1 MKHSRMKQKSILGIA
16 VVILAAFTSI
26 TSLQNSYGAENS
38 LSVEDVNNKDLM
50 QGNDFYRIE
59 TFQSK
64 FPPDSVLG
72 WFQRNLPTIS
82 DGRNNPGR
90 KDPSKLGVSFSSELP
105 MALLSSIR
113 VFKSQV

>member
-1 MKHSRMKQKSILGIA
+1 MKHTRMKQKSILGIA

-38 LSVEDVNNKDLM
+38 LSVEDVNSKDLM

-64 FPPDSVLG
+64 SPPDSILG
-72 WFQRNLPTIS
+72 WFQQNLPTIPEGS
-82 DGRNNPGR
+82 RGATR

-105 MALLSSIR
+105 MALISSIQYLSL
-113 VFKSQV
+113 K

>member
-64 FPPDSVLG
+64 FPPD
-72 WFQRNLPTIS
+72 
-82 DGRNNPGR
+82 
-90 KDPSKLGVSFSSELP
+90 
-105 MALLSSIR
+105 
-113 VFKSQV
+113 